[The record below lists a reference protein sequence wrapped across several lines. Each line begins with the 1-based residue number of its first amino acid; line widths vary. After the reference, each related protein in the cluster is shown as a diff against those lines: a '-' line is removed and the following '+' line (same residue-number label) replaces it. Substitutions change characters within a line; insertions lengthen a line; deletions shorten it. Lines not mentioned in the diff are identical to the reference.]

1 MVHHNITGVDG
12 GAGVGA
18 VRYPEGAG
26 MTPEA
31 IVFLKELDLVLT
43 AQEPGGGGTGD
54 PATNDRDALSF
65 RAGVHALGLRV
76 KR

>member
-1 MVHHNITGVDG
+1 MIHHNITGVDG

-18 VRYPEGAG
+18 VWYPEGAG

-31 IVFLKELDLVLT
+31 IVFLKELDVVLP
-43 AQEPGGGGTGD
+43 AQEPGGSGTGD
-54 PATNDRDALSF
+54 PAAYDRDALSF
-65 RAGVHALGLRV
+65 RAGVHAQGLRV